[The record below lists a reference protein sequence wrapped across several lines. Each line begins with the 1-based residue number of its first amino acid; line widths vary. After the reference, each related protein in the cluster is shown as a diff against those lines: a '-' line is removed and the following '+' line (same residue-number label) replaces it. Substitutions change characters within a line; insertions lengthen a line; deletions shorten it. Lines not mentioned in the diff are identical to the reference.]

1 MAKNNI
7 QLNSKFLLPIVAFA
21 LIFGVCVFGSNV
33 LIKKVSEKV
42 IQQIQRDYTPGPYSP
57 GFDPDKV
64 DPRFFRNNQQPLQQ
78 SSPPPSMQNQNPN
91 QTNDF
96 PTNQGVNNFQN
107 MDDYLEDIPMKAPL
121 LESLD
126 SPDRWNKM
134 WENSRF

>member
-64 DPRFFRNNQQPLQQ
+64 DPRFFRNNNQQPLQQ
-78 SSPPPSMQNQNPN
+78 SSPPPMQNQNP
-91 QTNDF
+91 TNDF
-96 PTNQGVNNFQN
+96 PPNSQGVNNFRN
-107 MDDYLEDIPMKAPL
+107 IDDYLEDIPMKAPL
-121 LESLD
+121 LETLD
-126 SPDRWNKM
+126 SPDRWNQM